1 MKILIVFVCL
11 LGFFSYAQA
20 ESSITLDD
28 LIRNHTK
35 AMGGEEAI
43 ENIKSL
49 QYKLQITEP
58 TFNVE
63 GVYSADRNLHMRI
76 DIYSKGK
83 WVYAEGFDGKNG
95 WESDKENGP
104 AKDATAEAAPALWH
118 GILMPDKMFG
128 LHESESVGSKVNL
141 EGREKLDGVNYY
153 RIKLTMKDGFS
164 IYFYINP
171 DNWRIDR
178 SRDFTALHPDIDPS
192 KKSFETRFSDF
203 RIQDGVLRSFRS
215 EKYDLKSGDKVQT
228 TVIQS
233 IETNPKLDPKMF
245 HKI

>member
-43 ENIKSL
+43 ENTKSL

-83 WVYAEGFDGKNG
+83 WVYA
-95 WESDKENGP
+95 
-104 AKDATAEAAPALWH
+104 
-118 GILMPDKMFG
+118 
-128 LHESESVGSKVNL
+128 
-141 EGREKLDGVNYY
+141 
-153 RIKLTMKDGFS
+153 
-164 IYFYINP
+164 
-171 DNWRIDR
+171 
-178 SRDFTALHPDIDPS
+178 
-192 KKSFETRFSDF
+192 
-203 RIQDGVLRSFRS
+203 
-215 EKYDLKSGDKVQT
+215 
-228 TVIQS
+228 
-233 IETNPKLDPKMF
+233 
-245 HKI
+245 